1 MLSSKNKYRFA
12 DKEFLKI
19 LVAIV
24 ALMIASVA
32 YYFYIRHEA
41 LRIAEK
47 RSEITLQDSERLIQ
61 ARMGKIET
69 VVKSMQLLAEYAIAD
84 PEEMYVIARHT
95 VEASSH
101 IMGADIAFKEYYYPE
116 KGRWFQ
122 AYAGY
127 QEGDDKLIFKQ
138 LGGPDHDYTQME
150 WFMNGMDSENGA
162 WSDPY
167 YDNAGGKTFMMTYA
181 RAVRDKSGN
190 VVGVISADVSLD
202 TLTSIV
208 KRIKP
213 YPRSFCSLVTGSGM
227 PIVSHTESPK
237 GKCHVFTEEI
247 DGKNMTLTLTIPDAD
262 MYKRLRRSSLV
273 FALLALTGL
282 LTIFLIIRHF
292 LRNLWE
298 LNEVRMKE
306 QHIEDELTIARNIQ
320 QSLLPCG
327 SMTNLSKRFDISGLQ
342 IPARFVGGDL
352 YDYYVRDDKLFF
364 CIGDVSGK
372 GVPSALLM
380 AVAHSLFRT
389 LSARDDC
396 PARIMQALN
405 NAICDNNPDLMFI
418 TMFVGVMDLS
428 TGKISYCN
436 AGHNPPIMIK
446 KDRAEYLDTEPS
458 LLLGVDSEASY
469 IANELT
475 LNSGDTLFLYTDGLT
490 EAENNQQELFGEK
503 RAQEE
508 ASAHSMMT
516 AKEQLELMRKSVQ
529 QFVDN
534 AEQSDDLTLLAIHF
548 QSVPETLTLTNN
560 LSELAKL
567 EPFLKGFFN
576 RNSLDSS
583 VLPSVNL
590 ALEEALA
597 NVIMYAYP
605 KGTQGEVTL
614 SADVVD
620 HVLCMEIRDQGIPF
634 NPLQQQEADLDVPL
648 EERQIGGLGI
658 HLIKE
663 NMESLEYEYV
673 EGENVLRM
681 RKEVE
686 S

>member
-47 RSEITLQDSERLIQ
+47 RAEITLQDSERLIQ

-181 RAVRDKSGN
+181 RAVMDKNGN

-282 LTIFLIIRHF
+282 LTIFLIIRH
-292 LRNLWE
+292 L
-298 LNEVRMKE
+298 
-306 QHIEDELTIARNIQ
+306 
-320 QSLLPCG
+320 
-327 SMTNLSKRFDISGLQ
+327 FDG
-342 IPARFVGGDL
+342 FT
-352 YDYYVRDDKLFF
+352 
-364 CIGDVSGK
+364 C
-372 GVPSALLM
+372 
-380 AVAHSLFRT
+380 
-389 LSARDDC
+389 
-396 PARIMQALN
+396 
-405 NAICDNNPDLMFI
+405 
-418 TMFVGVMDLS
+418 
-428 TGKISYCN
+428 
-436 AGHNPPIMIK
+436 
-446 KDRAEYLDTEPS
+446 
-458 LLLGVDSEASY
+458 
-469 IANELT
+469 
-475 LNSGDTLFLYTDGLT
+475 
-490 EAENNQQELFGEK
+490 
-503 RAQEE
+503 
-508 ASAHSMMT
+508 
-516 AKEQLELMRKSVQ
+516 
-529 QFVDN
+529 
-534 AEQSDDLTLLAIHF
+534 
-548 QSVPETLTLTNN
+548 NN
-560 LSELAKL
+560 L
-567 EPFLKGFFN
+567 
-576 RNSLDSS
+576 
-583 VLPSVNL
+583 
-590 ALEEALA
+590 
-597 NVIMYAYP
+597 
-605 KGTQGEVTL
+605 
-614 SADVVD
+614 
-620 HVLCMEIRDQGIPF
+620 C
-634 NPLQQQEADLDVPL
+634 
-648 EERQIGGLGI
+648 
-658 HLIKE
+658 
-663 NMESLEYEYV
+663 ES
-673 EGENVLRM
+673 
-681 RKEVE
+681 
-686 S
+686 